1 MIWLRNLWLLLSL
14 AVAATAWQLT
24 RWITHVDHS
33 PSPILTVVFDE
44 RPPFQIERLPRG
56 LAALQQER
64 YRFAEAAL
72 TSEAHLVFLVT
83 PTMRSIALEGVD
95 PGSISCGSL
104 SAERGGVAAFLVDPD
119 KTVALTPIP
128 LRNSRAKIV
137 IPIPDRLRGALVGM
151 SASRPGI
158 VCKVGRRLAMAPT
171 FTERA
176 VTVRAKTGL
185 GGTVVLDVS
194 ALQDVDDLRFS
205 GGLQAP
211 LGGDRTRLLYAG
223 DDIVSVEWVDVAAQE
238 QRDIILVI
246 IGALSAIAAAMA
258 IEAIRPAVERRAKRD

>member
-1 MIWLRNLWLLLSL
+1 MIWQRNLWLLLAL
-14 AVAATAWQLT
+14 AVALTAWQLT
-24 RWITHVDHS
+24 RWITHVNHS
-33 PSPILTVVFDE
+33 PSPTLTIVFDE

-83 PTMRSIALEGVD
+83 PTMRSITIEGVH

-104 SAERGGVAAFLVDPD
+104 SAERGGVAAFLIDPE
-119 KTVALTPIP
+119 KAVALTPIS
-128 LRNSRAKIV
+128 LRNGRDKVV
-137 IPIPDRLRGALVGM
+137 IPIPDRLRSALVRT
-151 SASRPGI
+151 SVSRPGI
-158 VCKVGRRLAMAPT
+158 VCKVERPLAMVPT

-176 VTVRAKTGL
+176 VTVRANTGS
-185 GGTVVLDVS
+185 GGAVVLDVS

-211 LGGDRTRLLYAG
+211 LGGDRTRLLYGG
-223 DDIVSVEWVDVAAQE
+223 DDIVSAEWVDVAAQE

-258 IEAIRPAVERRAKRD
+258 IEAIRPAVERQTKRD

>member
-1 MIWLRNLWLLLSL
+1 MIWLRNLWLLLAL
-14 AVAATAWQLT
+14 AVAVTAWQLT

-83 PTMRSIALEGVD
+83 PTLRSISIEGVD
-95 PGSISCGSL
+95 PGLISCGSL
-104 SAERGGVAAFLVDPD
+104 SAERGGVAAFLVDPE
-119 KTVALTPIP
+119 KTVALTPIS
-128 LRNSRAKIV
+128 LRNGRAKVV
-137 IPIPDRLRGALVGM
+137 IPIPDRLRSAIRM

-176 VTVRAKTGL
+176 VTVRAKTAL
-185 GGTVVLDVS
+185 GGAILLDVS

-211 LGGDRTRLLYAG
+211 LGGDRTRLLYDG

-238 QRDIILVI
+238 QRDIVLVI

-258 IEAIRPAVERRAKRD
+258 IEAIRPAVERRAKRE

>member
-1 MIWLRNLWLLLSL
+1 VIWQRNLWLLLAL
-14 AVAATAWQLT
+14 AVALTAWQLT

-33 PSPILTVVFDE
+33 PSPTLTIVFDE

-83 PTMRSIALEGVD
+83 PTMRSITIEGVH

-104 SAERGGVAAFLVDPD
+104 SAERGGVAAFLIDPE
-119 KTVALTPIP
+119 KAVALTPIS
-128 LRNSRAKIV
+128 LRNGRDKVV
-137 IPIPDRLRGALVGM
+137 IPIPDRLRSALVRT
-151 SASRPGI
+151 SVSRPGI
-158 VCKVGRRLAMAPT
+158 VCKVERPLAMVPT

-176 VTVRAKTGL
+176 VTVRANTGS
-185 GGTVVLDVS
+185 GGAVVLDVS

-211 LGGDRTRLLYAG
+211 LGGDRTRLLYGG
-223 DDIVSVEWVDVAAQE
+223 DDIVSAEWVDVAAQE

-258 IEAIRPAVERRAKRD
+258 IEAIRPAVERQTKRD